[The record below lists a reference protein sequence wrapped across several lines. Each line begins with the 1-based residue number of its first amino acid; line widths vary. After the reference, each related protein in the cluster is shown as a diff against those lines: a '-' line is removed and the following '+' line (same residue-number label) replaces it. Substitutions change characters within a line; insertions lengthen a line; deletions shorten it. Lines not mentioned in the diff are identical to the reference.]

1 MSLFRTSVTSE
12 IEVRT
17 IKDGLGNEID
27 LLHRGYFVANEE
39 QIWQK
44 TLLGI
49 ANSGRATDGNFIL
62 QASAVAS
69 LLYYRSVKDNWKEL
83 IADAVAP
90 EDILEGKKIKADEL
104 IQQAPSSQ
112 IISCLYDYFEN
123 ERNCWKAKEVLLE
136 VRGSGAYDACTLWA
150 RDYGQGCCVA
160 TRPELKAQSIW
171 AVFKTAEIARLSGY
185 EVDLDEVYGTPDIE
199 DIESNTVSSNGNG
212 FAPKKQSLAKV

>member
-1 MSLFRTSVTSE
+1 MSLFRTSVKSE

-27 LLHRGYFVANEE
+27 LLHRGYFIANEE
-39 QIWQK
+39 QLWQK

-69 LLYYRSVKDNWKEL
+69 ILYYRAVKDNWKDL
-83 IADAVAP
+83 IDTAVAP
-90 EDILEGKKIKADEL
+90 EDILDGKKIKADDL

-136 VRGSGAYDACTLWA
+136 VRGNNAYDACVLWA
-150 RDYGQGCCVA
+150 KDYGNGCCVSS
-160 TRPELKAQSIW
+160 RPELKAQGVW

-185 EVDLDEVYGTPDIE
+185 EVDMDDVYGTPDFE
-199 DIESNTVSSNGNG
+199 EVESTVSNNGNG
-212 FAPKKQSLAKV
+212 FAPKKQLLAKV